1 MDKARTQTEK
11 KLNRLESAIGRV
23 YKDSP
28 ALKRVSAEYNKYM
41 ASVQKATEGLYND
54 YVNADDDS
62 KAEAK
67 KAYTE
72 AVLKLTQ
79 GSKEYRKLIERF
91 TRILAAVNQE
101 ALMLT
106 NAEMPEIYAVNY
118 NAVADECR
126 KVGIKV
132 E

>member
-1 MDKARTQTEK
+1 MDKARMQTEK
-11 KLNRLESAIGRV
+11 KLNRLENAIGRV
-23 YKDSP
+23 YENSP
-28 ALKRVSAEYNKYM
+28 ALKRVSAEYKRYM

-62 KAEAK
+62 KADAK

-79 GSKEYRKLIERF
+79 GGKEYRKLIERF
-91 TRILAAVNQE
+91 TRTLAAVNQK
-101 ALMLT
+101 ALMLA

>member
-1 MDKARTQTEK
+1 MDKARVQTEK
-11 KLNRLESAIGRV
+11 KLNRLEGAIGRV
-23 YKDSP
+23 YENSP
-28 ALKRVSAEYNKYM
+28 ALKRVSAEYKRYM

-79 GSKEYRKLIERF
+79 GNKKYKELVERF
-91 TRILAAVNQE
+91 TRTLAAVNQE
-101 ALMLT
+101 ALMLVNT
-106 NAEMPEIYAVNY
+106 EMPEIYAVNY

>member
-1 MDKARTQTEK
+1 MDKARVQTEK

-23 YKDSP
+23 YENSP
-28 ALKRVSAEYNKYM
+28 ALKRASAEYKRYM

-79 GSKEYRKLIERF
+79 GSKKYKELIERF

-101 ALMLT
+101 ALMLA

>member
-1 MDKARTQTEK
+1 MDKARVQTEK

-23 YKDSP
+23 YENSP
-28 ALKRVSAEYNKYM
+28 ALKRVSAEYKRYM

-101 ALMLT
+101 ALMLA
-106 NAEMPEIYAVNY
+106 NVEMPEIYAVNY

>member
-1 MDKARTQTEK
+1 MDKARMQTEK

-23 YKDSP
+23 YENSP
-28 ALKRVSAEYNKYM
+28 ALKRVSAEYKRYM
-41 ASVQKATEGLYND
+41 ASVQKSTEGLYND

-79 GSKEYRKLIERF
+79 GSKKYKELIERF
-91 TRILAAVNQE
+91 TRTLAAVNQE
-101 ALMLT
+101 ALMLA

>member
-1 MDKARTQTEK
+1 MDKARMQTEK

-23 YKDSP
+23 YENSP
-28 ALKRVSAEYNKYM
+28 ALKRVSAEYKRYM

-62 KAEAK
+62 KADAK

-79 GSKEYRKLIERF
+79 GDKKYKELIERF
-91 TRILAAVNQE
+91 TRTLAAVNEQ
-101 ALMLT
+101 ALALA